1 MSMASAPAVDAPRPY
16 VYECS
21 EAMRAHVE
29 ESARRLP
36 IGNFAVGLP
45 LEVMRV
51 DQRLPVWLVH
61 NFASADECQHIV
73 KTFESMLRATTVS
86 KFLSVFF
93 TIIRWE

>member
-1 MSMASAPAVDAPRPY
+1 MWRVAP
-16 VYECS
+16 
-21 EAMRAHVE
+21 
-29 ESARRLP
+29 ARRLP

-73 KTFESMLRATTVS
+73 KTFESMLRLTSVLS
-86 KFLSVFF
+86 IIPKIGIFLCF
-93 TIIRWE
+93 R